1 MKHPKDPILDSNAR
15 GFWAEQFAERW
26 LVRQGLVAHTRN
38 FHRRMGE
45 LDLVLR
51 DEANNRW
58 VFVEVKYRKRNA
70 QVSGVECITAR
81 KRKHLWRTASLFLQ
95 RNNDHTSEAR
105 IDVLIV
111 TPQGNLASEGAEQDS
126 SCACYSQDGHRQQIV
141 HGHRLT
147 WIKNAIDGDCQ

>member
-1 MKHPKDPILDSNAR
+1 MKHPKYPILDSNAR
-15 GFWAEQFAERW
+15 GSWAEQLAERW

-70 QVSGVECITAR
+70 QAKALVANR
-81 KRKHLWRTASLFLQ
+81 KPIST
-95 RNNDHTSEAR
+95 T
-105 IDVLIV
+105 
-111 TPQGNLASEGAEQDS
+111 
-126 SCACYSQDGHRQQIV
+126 
-141 HGHRLT
+141 
-147 WIKNAIDGDCQ
+147 